1 MKKLVFPLLLLLS
14 LSAFSQKIHD
24 EFMPTIIGDKEA
36 FLSSKT
42 GEFVYR
48 AHDKTDVSALYTTD
62 SGIVIH
68 EDRKTHAVKKGETL
82 SAIAKKHGISVA
94 ELKSQ
99 NKLKS
104 VNLSIGQELKVFKKE
119 VVPSSKPVVNKPEG
133 KIIARLAPGQ
143 TPGGMTPPDLPPDAM
158 PGSTINLVVEDAKP
172 SPAGRQAEPQAA
184 NVAENISEDG
194 IVTHTVKGGE
204 TLFAIARKHKVSIDD
219 LKKENKL
226 ALNTVRAGQKL
237 KVKVYNPA
245 VFSQSNTVATKPV
258 VEEKPEPVELVETVT
273 EEVNKVEKAV
283 GQVKEV
289 VVDEVVEEKKEKVIE
304 VKKPT
309 GVISS
314 KAEKSSQ
321 DAKEEQTKALI
332 EKYKKKDAT
341 DTSSTSSRVESRGD
355 KSPSESKVY
364 IVKKGDTLWSIAK
377 KHQISL
383 KDLKKLN
390 NLSANTLSIGQK
402 LKLK

>member
-82 SAIAKKHGISVA
+82 SAIAKKHDISVA

-172 SPAGRQAEPQAA
+172 SPTGRQAEPQVED
-184 NVAENISEDG
+184 VAENISEDG

-204 TLFAIARKHKVSIDD
+204 TLFSIARKYKVSIDD
-219 LKKENKL
+219 LKKQNNL
-226 ALNTVRAGQKL
+226 ALNSLTTGQKL
-237 KVKVYNPA
+237 KIKVYNPA
-245 VFSQSNTVATKPV
+245 VFSNTKASNDAVVVTETVMEEKTAAVETSETKFEDAGAIV
-258 VEEKPEPVELVETVT
+258 ETTAKEVKDDVEELVEEKEETI
-273 EEVNKVEKAV
+273 VEK
-283 GQVKEV
+283 E
-289 VVDEVVEEKKEKVIE
+289 
-304 VKKPT
+304 T
-309 GVISS
+309 
-314 KAEKSSQ
+314 
-321 DAKEEQTKALI
+321 DAKEELDAREEQTKALI
-332 EKYKKKDAT
+332 EKYKGKDAT
-341 DTSSTSSRVESRGD
+341 EPKEKVESD
-355 KSPSESKVY
+355 KPSIYV
-364 IVKKGDTLWSIAK
+364 VKKGDTLWSIAK

>member
-62 SGIVIH
+62 SGVVIH

-158 PGSTINLVVEDAKP
+158 PGSTINLVVEDPKP
-172 SPAGRQAEPQAA
+172 SPSVQQAEPQVED
-184 NVAENISEDG
+184 VAENISEDG

-204 TLFAIARKHKVSIDD
+204 TLFSIARKYKVSIDD
-219 LKKENKL
+219 LKKQNNL
-226 ALNTVRAGQKL
+226 ALNSLTTGQKL
-237 KVKVYNPA
+237 KIKVYNPA
-245 VFSQSNTVATKPV
+245 VFSNTKASNDAVLVAEPV
-258 VEEKPEPVELVETVT
+258 VEEKTEAVAANETDIEDAKAIVEAAATKVKDDTEELVEEK
-273 EEVNKVEKAV
+273 EETIVEKKADT
-283 GQVKEV
+283 KE
-289 VVDEVVEEKKEKVIE
+289 EL
-304 VKKPT
+304 
-309 GVISS
+309 
-314 KAEKSSQ
+314 
-321 DAKEEQTKALI
+321 DAREEQTKALI
-332 EKYKKKDAT
+332 ERYKSKEATEPKKK
-341 DTSSTSSRVESRGD
+341 VESD
-355 KSPSESKVY
+355 KPSIYV
-364 IVKKGDTLWSIAK
+364 VKKGDTLWSIAK
-377 KHQISL
+377 RHQISL

-390 NLSANTLSIGQK
+390 NLSTNTLSIGQE